1 MTILAEHSWLLIF
14 YIVSVGL
21 QLAVTLLPRMAVLGW
36 ISALVHGIAVVALFL
51 AGAVLEDVLLY
62 LLFSCAVGL
71 AFALFLPDKRE
82 KTETAETNDKE
93 GEETK

>member
-1 MTILAEHSWLLIF
+1 MTILTEHPWLLLF

-36 ISALVHGIAVVALFL
+36 VSAVLHGVAVVALFL
-51 AGAVLEDVLLY
+51 TGAMLEDVLLY
-62 LLFSCAVGL
+62 LLFSCVVGL
-71 AFALFLPDKRE
+71 AFALFLPDKRG
-82 KTETAETNDKE
+82 KAAAAETDDKE